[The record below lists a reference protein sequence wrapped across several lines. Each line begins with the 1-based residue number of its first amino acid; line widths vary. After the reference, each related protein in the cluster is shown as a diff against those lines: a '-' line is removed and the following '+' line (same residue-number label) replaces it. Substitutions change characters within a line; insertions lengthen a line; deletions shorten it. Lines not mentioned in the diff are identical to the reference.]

1 MRLTL
6 NKTRRNMALLLS
18 VALVGAA
25 LGFPSAATAADPDCK
40 VVSAVNVCTGETSD
54 KALYEIRVPEQDF
67 NGTLLLWSHGYT
79 YVFKIPAAVPI
90 LGGAGQDLRP
100 AIAPGAPDDMTKV
113 NALLNQGYALA
124 GSGFATP
131 GWNAD
136 SAVKTNVELLGI
148 IKKKFPQIKRTVAW
162 GPSLGGTITQRLAE
176 TNPKLI
182 DAAMPIQA
190 FNNLDKVIGSNGGY
204 GTDAIWLFKMF
215 FDPTIKGFGYTP
227 GAAGAQEATGDFV
240 KTLTAA
246 AAIGANISK
255 SNPADTWPA
264 TATLVPAQL
273 KATLPARSVLLMI
286 ALLAGLPLRS
296 TSYDGVSG
304 TPIDTSSVAA
314 ASASTSAAT
323 GFSLAYQPALATL
336 ENIVGVAGFA
346 YFARYDV
353 ETQTGGKNFADNQKV
368 DYTKKLS
375 DEERATYNVA
385 LSGEAAIDGMLLTI
399 AGFQKAAPL
408 VGDADSIKKLQ
419 ALDTLTGKINVPT
432 IAFNNTEETVEF
444 QPMMSWLIQKANES
458 YAADVAAAKAKKKK
472 APAKKFAAFWGT
484 PVDEYT
490 KFDSKGAPVTQPDTP
505 GTPGTAHVKYSVPQ
519 WMDMVRLGDMAAR
532 LKRLPS
538 DAILQLTRESDPN
551 WYPTDDFDAETFESI
566 GS

>member
-18 VALVGAA
+18 VALIGAV
-25 LGFPSAATAADPDCK
+25 LGFPTAATAADPTCTAAA
-40 VVSAVNVCTGETSD
+40 AVTTCTGETSD
-54 KALYEIRVPEQDF
+54 TAKYEVRVPDDF

-79 YVFKIPAAVPI
+79 YIFKIPAQVPL

-100 AIAPGAPDDMTKV
+100 TIAPGAPDSMAMA

-131 GWNAD
+131 GWNAE

-148 IKKKFPQIKRTVAW
+148 VKKKFPQIKRTVAW

-182 DAAMPIQA
+182 DAALPIQA

-227 GAAGAQEATGDFV
+227 GAAGAQEATGDFI
-240 KTLTAA
+240 KTLTAVS
-246 AAIGANISK
+246 AIGANIAK
-255 SNPADTWPA
+255 SGADTWPA
-264 TATLVPAQL
+264 TATLVPAQI
-273 KATLPARSVLLMI
+273 KAAIPARSALLLI
-286 ALLAGLPLRS
+286 ALLSGLPLRS
-296 TSYDGVSG
+296 SSYDGVTG

-314 ASASTSAAT
+314 ASASTSAST
-323 GFSLAYQPALATL
+323 GFSLAVQPALATI
-336 ENIVGVAGFA
+336 ENIVNVAGFA

-353 ETQTGGKNFADNQKV
+353 EAQTGGKNFADNQNV
-368 DYTKKLS
+368 DYAKKLS

-385 LSGEAAIDGMLLTI
+385 LSGEAGIDAMLQVI
-399 AGFQKAAPL
+399 AGFKAAAPL
-408 VGDADSIKKLQ
+408 KGDADSIKKLQ
-419 ALDTLTGKINVPT
+419 ALDTMTGKINVPT

-444 QPMMSWLIQKANES
+444 QPMMSWLIEKANANH
-458 YAADVAAAKAKKKK
+458 AADVAAAKAKKKK

-484 PVDEYT
+484 PLDEYT
-490 KFDSKGAPVTQPDTP
+490 KFDSKGAPVTQTE
-505 GTPGTAHVKYSVPQ
+505 TPGTAHVKYSVPQ

-538 DAILQLTRESDPN
+538 EAILQLTRESDPN
-551 WYPTDDFDAETFESI
+551 WYPADEFDADTFESI